1 MDCSTIIVSYNTFD
15 LTREAVATALAAAGG
30 LAHEVIVVDNNS
42 PDDSAA
48 RLRAA
53 FPEAT
58 HPTVHVVANAENAG
72 FGKANNQ
79 GAALARGNVLFF
91 LNPDTVVHGQAIG
104 TLYAFLTAHPDAGAV
119 GPRVF
124 NPDGTDQLSTSSF
137 LTARRI
143 LAHHLPVG
151 SLLRGKDRRQDA
163 IPTTTQS
170 VDIVKGCALALR
182 RAAFDAAG
190 GWDESF
196 FMYSEEAAL
205 CLALRE
211 AGFTNYYVREAEIT
225 HYGGVST
232 WDNYAEQQVVQ
243 QRSALQF
250 LRRHHSAGLVAF
262 YRITGVLGF
271 GLRAALFP
279 LLTRL
284 RPHNASDYRRRGQ
297 AASALFRWFLHPHSR
312 NPSTSKN

>member
-15 LTREAVATALAAAGG
+15 LTREAVSTALAAAGG
-30 LAHEVIVVDNNS
+30 LAHEVIVVDNDS

-53 FPEAT
+53 FPEPA
-58 HPTVHVVANAENAG
+58 HPNVHIVANAENAG

-79 GAALARGNVLFF
+79 GAALARGDALFF
-91 LNPDTVVHGQAIG
+91 LNPDTVVHGKAIRV
-104 TLYAFLTAHPDAGAV
+104 LFDYLTAHPDAGAI

-124 NPDGTDQLSTSSF
+124 NPDGTDQPSTSSF

-143 LAHHLPVG
+143 LRHHVPLG
-151 SLLRGKDRRQDA
+151 ALLRGKDRRQDV
-163 IPTTTQS
+163 IPPTSQP

-182 RAAFDAAG
+182 RAAFDAVG
-190 GWDESF
+190 GWDESY

-205 CLALRE
+205 CFALRE
-211 AGFTNYYVREAEIT
+211 AGYTNYFVREALIT

-243 QRSALQF
+243 QRSALHF
-250 LRRHHSAGLVAF
+250 LRSHHTAGLIAL

-271 GLRAALFP
+271 GLRALLFP
-279 LLTRL
+279 MLTRL
-284 RPHNASDYRRRGQ
+284 RPQGTSDYRRRGQ
-297 AASALFRWFLHPHSR
+297 AAAALFRWFLFDYS
-312 NPSTSKN
+312 